1 MESLCSFE
9 NLLRLSDG
17 RITMVCH
24 VAKDILG
31 TMVIRCDDCS
41 VTFGRVAS
49 GASSTGDRQVWYSWI
64 PSVARP
70 QLPLCSDAKPSI
82 PTPDFLGEPSGQ
94 VPGDAPCTSEV
105 SDGHSFSEARR
116 GDDDAQFMT
125 SKFKGA

>member
-41 VTFGRVAS
+41 VTFGRGRVLSIVNGRSAS
-49 GASSTGDRQVWYSWI
+49 LVFMDSISGTASATPLQRRQAVN
-64 PSVARP
+64 PHP
-70 QLPLCSDAKPSI
+70 
-82 PTPDFLGEPSGQ
+82 
-94 VPGDAPCTSEV
+94 
-105 SDGHSFSEARR
+105 
-116 GDDDAQFMT
+116 
-125 SKFKGA
+125 